1 MYETFEKLPQSKR
14 EEIMEVCIEEFAKN
28 GYKNASTNTI
38 VDRLGIS
45 KGVLFLYFKSK
56 KNLYLYLFEHYSR
69 MLLGEYIQQ
78 HGGEPG
84 LTIDVFDNLGEFYK
98 TLLQKKPE
106 LFVFLL
112 DAFVRAPDEIKK
124 EVEESHDRAHGN
136 VYRNLKKDGLR
147 EGVDL
152 ETVVDMIHMVSFYVG
167 QLIYKDYYGKDLTK
181 AIREEIIDN
190 IENYVEILSRYMDV
204 LKYGVYER
212 EK

>member
-1 MYETFEKLPQSKR
+1 M
-14 EEIMEVCIEEFAKN
+14 
-28 GYKNASTNTI
+28 
-38 VDRLGIS
+38 
-45 KGVLFLYFKSK
+45 
-56 KNLYLYLFEHYSR
+56 
-69 MLLGEYIQQ
+69 
-78 HGGEPG
+78 
-84 LTIDVFDNLGEFYK
+84 
-98 TLLQKKPE
+98 
-106 LFVFLL
+106 
-112 DAFVRAPDEIKK
+112 
-124 EVEESHDRAHGN
+124 AHGN
-136 VYRNLKKDGLR
+136 VFRNLKKDGLR